1 MVICPGGVREACFST
16 DQYELKWNG
25 RLGFAKVGLAA
36 KVVRNLF
43 TETCLGPFQTSVMEL
58 FCEHKIFS
66 LKVPSQMFGRI
77 LNTLFNGAFRSQ
89 SDIHDVAF

>member
-1 MVICPGGVREACFST
+1 MERKTWICKSWAGGQSCKKSFHRDVFRTFPSISDGA
-16 DQYELKWNG
+16 
-25 RLGFAKVGLAA
+25 
-36 KVVRNLF
+36 
-43 TETCLGPFQTSVMEL
+43 